1 VQVTTYV
8 VHDDT
13 KTKIVDEAAEWKADL
28 IVIGSRGRKSVLR
41 FSLGGVSEVVASNAC
56 CSVEVVRCNSSR
68 SKAKVRNRAVE
79 PE

>member
-8 VHDDT
+8 VHDDS
-13 KTKIVDEAAEWKADL
+13 KTTIVDEAAEWKADL

-41 FSLGGVSEVVASNAC
+41 FSLGSVSEVVACKAC
-56 CSVEVVRCNSSR
+56 CSVEVLRCNSSR
-68 SKAKVRNRAVE
+68 SKAKVCNRAVE